1 MQVRR
6 LHDIMESDKSD
17 DPVMISMYKAEILVL
32 NALDKQRAELLE
44 ISKGQME
51 ILRLDMIQTLISEYE
66 PILDI
71 LRDENDQLKEE
82 CSRIARFR
90 RTTDSMLNLVISL
103 ICSLGL
109 GLLMALAFAFYAFSP
124 F

>member
-103 ICSLGL
+103 ICGLGL